1 MRRHI
6 ALFAVLALSAPVV
19 LSAQDSNDVKHD
31 RKEVRHDRREL
42 RGDRKDIRHDTKDIR
57 EDRREVRQ
65 DLKNGRIA
73 ATGATTCAMHTG
85 IARIYGRIGRTSTRT
100 RRKTARRNEDRPY

>member
-6 ALFAVLALSAPVV
+6 ALFVVLALGAPVV
-19 LSAQDSNDVKHD
+19 LSAQDSNEVKHD

-57 EDRREVRQ
+57 EDRR
-65 DLKNGRIA
+65 GRIA
-73 ATGATTCAMHTG
+73 ATGATTCAMHVG
-85 IARIYGRIGRTSTRT
+85 IARICGRIGRTYTRT
-100 RRKTARRNEDRPY
+100 RRKTARRNEDKHY